1 MTDVSKYLK
10 PNETCWVQYND
21 ADGTPR
27 YIVITKNIYRDK
39 YYLIDVSGKKRK
51 EIAQSVNPLKLE
63 AKINVKQFVTSK
75 RGIKLKSEGGDRW
88 VGINSGKDDKSIQTK
103 AARNKRH

>member
-1 MTDVSKYLK
+1 MTDISNHLK
-10 PNETCWVQYND
+10 PNETCWVQYKD
-21 ADGTPR
+21 ADGTLR

-63 AKINVKQFVTSK
+63 AKINLTPTIEKGKVCQEKD
-75 RGIKLKSEGGDRW
+75 LKSE
-88 VGINSGKDDKSIQTK
+88 
-103 AARNKRH
+103 

>member
-10 PNETCWVQYND
+10 PNETCWVQYKD
-21 ADGTPR
+21 ADRTLR

-63 AKINVKQFVTSK
+63 AKINLTPTTEKGEICQEK
-75 RGIKLKSEGGDRW
+75 DLKSE
-88 VGINSGKDDKSIQTK
+88 
-103 AARNKRH
+103 

>member
-1 MTDVSKYLK
+1 MTDVSKHLK
-10 PNETCWVQYND
+10 PNETCWIQYKD
-21 ADGTPR
+21 IDGTLR

-63 AKINVKQFVTSK
+63 AKINLTPTTKKGEICQEK
-75 RGIKLKSEGGDRW
+75 DLKSE
-88 VGINSGKDDKSIQTK
+88 
-103 AARNKRH
+103 